1 MTRLVSR
8 HASTPSAAR
17 AQSIAFPLQL
27 QSSPSLPQ
35 RASHV
40 HPPSLLHLR
49 SFATSPPS
57 RAPRSKTIKDPD
69 HPSGVY
75 FHLLPDSSR
84 YAITFLSQPPSSLTS
99 TSIIG
104 FVTPPSSQETVPIY
118 DWIVQKPDS
127 VQVNQDFMK
136 MMHETLKYECVPQDG
151 LLEYEAALRK
161 DGWTH
166 LNGQSP

>member
-1 MTRLVSR
+1 M
-8 HASTPSAAR
+8 
-17 AQSIAFPLQL
+17 
-27 QSSPSLPQ
+27 
-35 RASHV
+35 
-40 HPPSLLHLR
+40 
-49 SFATSPPS
+49 
-57 RAPRSKTIKDPD
+57 
-69 HPSGVY
+69 
-75 FHLLPDSSR
+75 
-84 YAITFLSQPPSSLTS
+84 
-99 TSIIG
+99 
-104 FVTPPSSQETVPIY
+104 PIY